1 MLEKIIQGGYMMI
14 PLMICSVLA
23 LGVFIDRC
31 LAFMRNNRIDVRALR
46 AEILTLLAE
55 GRDEDA
61 ITLCASTPGPVSAVL
76 LVGLQT
82 HVKLKAVHEKPDS
95 IRTIMGKAMED
106 YSLHAMNAVQKRLS
120 ILATIG
126 NAAPLFGMSGT
137 VLGMISSFESLSSAA
152 ALDASLVAGGI
163 SEALITTAAGL
174 LIALA
179 AVIPLN
185 IFTTMSENIELEIE
199 DAASELVETVTMSAI
214 HAAA

>member
-1 MLEKIIQGGYMMI
+1 M
-14 PLMICSVLA
+14 A
-23 LGVFIDRC
+23 
-31 LAFMRNNRIDVRALR
+31 
-46 AEILTLLAE
+46 
-55 GRDEDA
+55 
-61 ITLCASTPGPVSAVL
+61 
-76 LVGLQT
+76 
-82 HVKLKAVHEKPDS
+82 
-95 IRTIMGKAMED
+95 
-106 YSLHAMNAVQKRLS
+106 
-120 ILATIG
+120 
-126 NAAPLFGMSGT
+126 GT